1 MSHFN
6 FGKALRVC
14 QAKEGVSSI
23 ELAQRLGITKQQVSH
38 WRYRDDAKL
47 SLVVKV
53 CNGLGVEVAD
63 FLEEA
68 TDKGSK

>member
-53 CNGLGVEVAD
+53 CVEVAD